1 VATAIPGGGS
11 HPKGWK
17 KRKEIIM
24 SMGAQAL
31 LIFLL
36 IGLVAGFLAS
46 LIVGGGGLIRCLL
59 SGIIGAF
66 VGGFL
71 FNALGI
77 SLGIEN
83 AIVVQIIHATVG
95 AIVVVLIARAI
106 A

>member
-1 VATAIPGGGS
+1 
-11 HPKGWK
+11 
-17 KRKEIIM
+17 M
-24 SMGAQAL
+24 SMGTQSL
-31 LIFLL
+31 LIFML
-36 IGLVAGFLAS
+36 IGQVAGFIAS
-46 LIVGGGGLIRCLL
+46 RVGGGGGLIRCHQ

-83 AIVVQIIHATVG
+83 ALVVQIIHATVG